1 MMPRLVKT
9 SSGWAL
15 HWASW
20 ASAKQALDMYMAGY
34 ELSLKYPG
42 NSHIHPEPLSF
53 EIGEL
58 FAKLGDKEKARE
70 WMLKSEEY
78 KGK

>member
-1 MMPRLVKT
+1 
-9 SSGWAL
+9 
-15 HWASW
+15 
-20 ASAKQALDMYMAGY
+20 MYMAGY